1 MRVARNPGVSTD
13 KEVEEHTVT
22 HFPHLVVSS
31 VREGQRK
38 SGSAQDTSTRK
49 QALMSRWEDAIWV
62 GVAKKSNEHVVVRE
76 GGDQQLG
83 VRLSSGG
90 RSQADGVP
98 KRLHCGNRARRHR
111 REDLLRQRERSA

>member
-1 MRVARNPGVSTD
+1 
-13 KEVEEHTVT
+13 
-22 HFPHLVVSS
+22 
-31 VREGQRK
+31 
-38 SGSAQDTSTRK
+38 
-49 QALMSRWEDAIWV
+49 MSRWEDAIWV

-111 REDLLRQRERSA
+111 REDLLRQRERDPHSDEWCGRRNAAANDAGTSKTRKA